1 MNVVIKV
8 NDEIKKKMIEYY
20 KDKVRDKKIPYVVF
34 QAQEEDTVI
43 TMYESGKVMFQG
55 VSADVDA
62 AMWGV
67 ALENTEEEKEKKK
80 KIDAKYYNCSSIGS
94 DEVGTGD
101 YFGPIVVT
109 ATYVPK
115 EEIPFLE
122 KLGVGDSKKIDDSKI
137 LKIAPEIAKKIKYKS
152 VILSNKEYNEKYT
165 KDINMNKI
173 KAILHNRVLYQLVHE
188 DDYRYDYIIVDE
200 FARENRYYSYL
211 DDQPVIQKGITFMT
225 KAEDKNMA
233 VACGSI
239 ISRYIFLKEF
249 DKICDSIHIPLPK
262 GAGKDVDS
270 IGEEVV
276 EKYGEDKLKDIAK
289 LNFKNTDRILHTL
302 IY

>member
-67 ALENTEEEKEKKK
+67 ALENTKEEKEKKK
-80 KIDAKYYNCSSIGS
+80 KIDAKYYSCSSIGS

-109 ATYVPK
+109 AAYVPI

-137 LKIAPEIAKKIKYKS
+137 LKIAPEIAKRIKYKS
-152 VILSNKEYNEKYT
+152 VILGNKEYNEKYT

-188 DDYRYDYIIVDE
+188 DNYKYDYIIVDE
-200 FARENRYYSYL
+200 FARE
-211 DDQPVIQKGITFMT
+211 I
-225 KAEDKNMA
+225 
-233 VACGSI
+233 
-239 ISRYIFLKEF
+239 
-249 DKICDSIHIPLPK
+249 
-262 GAGKDVDS
+262 
-270 IGEEVV
+270 
-276 EKYGEDKLKDIAK
+276 
-289 LNFKNTDRILHTL
+289 
-302 IY
+302 

>member
-1 MNVVIKV
+1 MNVVIRV
-8 NDEIKKKMIEYY
+8 NDEIKEKMIEYY
-20 KDKVRDKKIPYVVF
+20 KDKKRDKVIPYVVF

-43 TMYESGKVMFQG
+43 TLYESGKCMFQG
-55 VSADVDA
+55 TSADVDA

-67 ALENTEEEKEKKK
+67 ALENTKEKQEEMKK
-80 KIDAKYYNCSSIGS
+80 ADAKYYNCSAVGS

-109 ATYVPK
+109 ACYVPK
-115 EEIPFLE
+115 EDIPFLE

-137 LKIAPEIAKKIKYKS
+137 MKIAPEIAKKIKYRS

-165 KDINMNKI
+165 KELNMNKI
-173 KAILHNRVLYQLVHE
+173 KAIMHNKVLYQLVNE
-188 DDYRYDYIIVDE
+188 EKPKYDYIIVDE
-200 FARENRYYSYL
+200 FAREARYYEYIK
-211 DDQPVIQKGITFMT
+211 DVPNIQKGITFMT
-225 KAEDKNMA
+225 KAEDKNLA

-239 ISRYIFLKEF
+239 ISRYLFIKEF
-249 DKICDSIHIPLPK
+249 DKICDSIHIPLVK
-262 GAGKDVDS
+262 GAGKDVDE

-276 EKYGEDKLKDIAK
+276 EKYGEDKLKEIAK
-289 LNFKNTDRILHTL
+289 FNFKNTDRILHTM

>member
-1 MNVVIKV
+1 MNVVIRV

-20 KDKVRDKKIPYVVF
+20 KDKKRDKVIPYVVF

-43 TMYESGKVMFQG
+43 TLYESGKCMFQG
-55 VSADVDA
+55 TSADVDA

-67 ALENTEEEKEKKK
+67 ALENTKEKQEEKK
-80 KIDAKYYNCSSIGS
+80 KIDAKYYNCSAVGS

-109 ATYVPK
+109 ACFVPK
-115 EEIPFLE
+115 DIIPELE
-122 KLGVGDSKKIDDSKI
+122 KLGVGDSKKIDDAKI
-137 LKIAPEIAKKIKYKS
+137 IKIAPEIAKKVKYRS

-165 KDINMNKI
+165 KELNMNKI
-173 KAILHNRVLYQLVHE
+173 KAIMHNKVLYQLVTE
-188 DDYRYDYIIVDE
+188 EKPKFDYIIVDE
-200 FARENRYYSYL
+200 FAREARYYVYIK
-211 DDQPVIQKGITFMT
+211 DVPNIQKGITFMT
-225 KAEDKNMA
+225 KAEDKNLA

-239 ISRYIFLKEF
+239 ISRYLFIKEF
-249 DKICDSIHIPLPK
+249 DKICDSIHIPLVK
-262 GAGKDVDS
+262 GAGKDVDE

-276 EKYGEDKLKDIAK
+276 EKYGEEKLKEIAK
-289 LNFKNTDRILHTL
+289 VNFKNTDRILHTL